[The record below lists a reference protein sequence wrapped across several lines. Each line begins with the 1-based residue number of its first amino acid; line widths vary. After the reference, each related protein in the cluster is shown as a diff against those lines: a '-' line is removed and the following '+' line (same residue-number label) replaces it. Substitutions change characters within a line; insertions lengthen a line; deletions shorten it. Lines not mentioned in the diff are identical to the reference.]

1 MDRILSKVVVIQAL
15 YAVYNNEIN
24 WDVMLVVDDLAG
36 FGKTIICLPKNCLNK
51 DCLRDYIEEIIK
63 KKR

>member
-24 WDVMLVVDDLAG
+24 WDIVLFIDDLGG
-36 FGKTIICLPKNCLNK
+36 FGKTIISLPKNCLNK
-51 DCLRDYIEEIIK
+51 QELEKYIEEI